1 MATAYSDDLRRK
13 LLEAPRRGAG
23 SLAKLAERFGV
34 SLGWALKISATL
46 SSTGKMERPAGGKRG
61 PTSKV
66 TAEVEQD
73 LRNWIR
79 ERADLTLA
87 ELQLRLYEQRKL
99 EISLARLWQVLGKM
113 GLRLKKSRSTPP
125 SRTPLQASSSAVSGV
140 NRRGKSIRRN

>member
-1 MATAYSDDLRRK
+1 M
-13 LLEAPRRGAG
+13 
-23 SLAKLAERFGV
+23 AKLAERFGV

-46 SSTGKMERPAGGKRG
+46 RSTGKMERPPGAKRG
-61 PTSKV
+61 PVSKV

-87 ELQLRLYEQRKL
+87 ELQLRLYEQRNL

-113 GLRLKKSRSTPP
+113 GLRLKKSHSTPP
-125 SRTPLQASSSAVSGV
+125 SRTPLRASSGVVSG
-140 NRRGKSIRRN
+140 GKRPARSIRRS